1 MSVKVHQYNYCSLVI
16 AKLYEWY
23 KDIYL
28 QFLFS
33 LNEIKIVFSSIQE
46 GVKTRKVAKAA
57 AKMEDEDRRNRL
69 VQLETTIQDNRSIIN
84 VDCLLDAIQALVADC
99 DHPAIRKI
107 KNVDAFVNRCKFLKV
122 AYLLYT

>member
-1 MSVKVHQYNYCSLVI
+1 MLNVKYLVVYYECS
-16 AKLYEWY
+16 
-23 KDIYL
+23 
-28 QFLFS
+28 F
-33 LNEIKIVFSSIQE
+33 NFSSIQE

-122 AYLLYT
+122 A

>member
-1 MSVKVHQYNYCSLVI
+1 
-16 AKLYEWY
+16 
-23 KDIYL
+23 
-28 QFLFS
+28 
-33 LNEIKIVFSSIQE
+33 
-46 GVKTRKVAKAA
+46 
-57 AKMEDEDRRNRL
+57 MEDEDRRNRL